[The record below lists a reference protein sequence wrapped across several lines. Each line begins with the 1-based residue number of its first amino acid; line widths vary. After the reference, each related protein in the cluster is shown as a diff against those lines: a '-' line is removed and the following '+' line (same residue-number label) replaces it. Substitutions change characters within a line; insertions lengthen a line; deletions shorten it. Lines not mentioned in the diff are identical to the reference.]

1 MYTLGA
7 AVTGAQKKIPL
18 VESAIEQDTASKAQL
33 EADLKQHQTDRSEA
47 KEAVAKA
54 TGLREK
60 EATAFSKTEAELK
73 TNVGALEKA
82 ITAVDKGMAG
92 GFLQTT
98 AASVLRTISIDMDM
112 TSVDRDMLASFLS
125 QSSSYSP
132 KGGEI
137 SGILKTMK
145 DEMAKDLED
154 ATNTEYAAIA
164 DYEGLM
170 TAKNKEIE
178 SLTHAIEVKTVRV
191 GELGVKLAQAK
202 NDLEDTKEG
211 LAEDQQFLADLDGN
225 CEQKKKDWN
234 IYKKMQGEELLALA
248 DTIKILND
256 DDALELFKKTV
267 PAAGSSLLQV
277 RSSDAKIT
285 KKVLSILKE
294 SRAPNGRDPRVDLL
308 EVALRGGAK
317 GFEKIIKMIDE
328 LVAVLKTEQIED
340 DKKKTWCE
348 AEFDKA
354 EDKKKALL
362 QGESDLEVALEDGA
376 ESIATVKSDL
386 EALADGI
393 VKLDKDVAEAT
404 EQRKEEH
411 DDFVTTLASN
421 NAAKDLLGFAKNR
434 MNKFYNPKLYEAP
447 PKRDSESFLQIRS
460 HNMKD
465 EPAPPPEADVTY
477 KKSGEESGGVIA
489 MMDLMIKDLDKDITE
504 SEVEEKDAQKDY
516 EQFMDDAQ
524 NKRAQ
529 DSKAITDKT
538 AAQAESESQL
548 ETDKDSLKSTRIQL
562 MENDKMIGSLH
573 AECDW
578 LIRFYDLR
586 SEARTGEID
595 ALSKAKDVLRGAD
608 YSF

>member
-1 MYTLGA
+1 
-7 AVTGAQKKIPL
+7 
-18 VESAIEQDTASKAQL
+18 
-33 EADLKQHQTDRSEA
+33 
-47 KEAVAKA
+47 
-54 TGLREK
+54 
-60 EATAFSKTEAELK
+60 
-73 TNVGALEKA
+73 
-82 ITAVDKGMAG
+82 
-92 GFLQTT
+92 
-98 AASVLRTISIDMDM
+98 
-112 TSVDRDMLASFLS
+112 
-125 QSSSYSP
+125 
-132 KGGEI
+132 
-137 SGILKTMK
+137 
-145 DEMAKDLED
+145 
-154 ATNTEYAAIA
+154 
-164 DYEGLM
+164 
-170 TAKNKEIE
+170 
-178 SLTHAIEVKTVRV
+178 
-191 GELGVKLAQAK
+191 
-202 NDLEDTKEG
+202 

-447 PKRDSESFLQIRS
+447 PKRDLSESFLQIRS

>member
-1 MYTLGA
+1 
-7 AVTGAQKKIPL
+7 
-18 VESAIEQDTASKAQL
+18 
-33 EADLKQHQTDRSEA
+33 
-47 KEAVAKA
+47 
-54 TGLREK
+54 
-60 EATAFSKTEAELK
+60 
-73 TNVGALEKA
+73 
-82 ITAVDKGMAG
+82 
-92 GFLQTT
+92 
-98 AASVLRTISIDMDM
+98 
-112 TSVDRDMLASFLS
+112 
-125 QSSSYSP
+125 
-132 KGGEI
+132 
-137 SGILKTMK
+137 
-145 DEMAKDLED
+145 
-154 ATNTEYAAIA
+154 
-164 DYEGLM
+164 
-170 TAKNKEIE
+170 
-178 SLTHAIEVKTVRV
+178 
-191 GELGVKLAQAK
+191 
-202 NDLEDTKEG
+202 

-434 MNKFYNPKLYEAP
+434 MNKFYNPKLYEALP
-447 PKRDSESFLQIRS
+447 NGIFPSRFF
-460 HNMKD
+460 
-465 EPAPPPEADVTY
+465 
-477 KKSGEESGGVIA
+477 KS
-489 MMDLMIKDLDKDITE
+489 DPT
-504 SEVEEKDAQKDY
+504 
-516 EQFMDDAQ
+516 
-524 NKRAQ
+524 
-529 DSKAITDKT
+529 T
-538 AAQAESESQL
+538 
-548 ETDKDSLKSTRIQL
+548 
-562 MENDKMIGSLH
+562 
-573 AECDW
+573 
-578 LIRFYDLR
+578 
-586 SEARTGEID
+586 
-595 ALSKAKDVLRGAD
+595 
-608 YSF
+608 